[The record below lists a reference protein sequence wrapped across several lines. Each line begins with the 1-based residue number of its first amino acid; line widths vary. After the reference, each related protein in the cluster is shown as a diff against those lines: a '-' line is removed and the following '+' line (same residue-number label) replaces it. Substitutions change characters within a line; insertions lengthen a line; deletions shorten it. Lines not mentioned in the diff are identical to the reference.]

1 MASRSVVFHLGGGEM
16 SAKTQWPQSPPTTP
30 TPTTTTMP
38 EKVTMHFNR
47 TEPIT
52 QPQPSPDATSPDAI
66 WYSLTIALQ
75 TMSAAKPERQFGF

>member
-30 TPTTTTMP
+30 TPTTATPP
-38 EKVTMHFNR
+38 EKVTMSCKR
-47 TEPIT
+47 TAAIT
-52 QPQPSPDATSPDAI
+52 HPQPSPDAPSPDAI

-75 TMSAAKPERQFGF
+75 KMGAAKPEKRFGF